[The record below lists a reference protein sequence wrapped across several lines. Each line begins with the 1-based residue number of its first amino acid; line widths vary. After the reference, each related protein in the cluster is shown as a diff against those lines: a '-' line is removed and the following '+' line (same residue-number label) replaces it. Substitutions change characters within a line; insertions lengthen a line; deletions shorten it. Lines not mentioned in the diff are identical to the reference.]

1 MPAPRVRHGMRVEI
15 WSDIVCPWCYIGKRK
30 FEAAL
35 ERFEHADQVELI
47 WRSFELDPN
56 AAPSSDAAGDYAAK
70 LASKY
75 GTSVAQAQQ
84 MIDNM
89 TNTAAGEGLA
99 FDFSIS
105 RPGNT
110 FDAHRL
116 LHLALESGQQ
126 DALKE
131 AFDNGTFSNGLSVS
145 NHDALAEVAVAVGL
159 DDVEVK
165 SVLTSDRYADAVR
178 QDEAQARA
186 YGISGVPF
194 FVIDGRLG
202 VSGAQPADTLLSALN
217 QAWESHAPLTTITS
231 DDAEVC
237 SVDGAAAGAC

>member
-1 MPAPRVRHGMRVEI
+1 MRVEI

-35 ERFEHADQVELI
+35 KRFDHADQVELI
-47 WRSFELDPN
+47 WRSFELDPH
-56 AAPSSDAAGDYAAK
+56 AAPSSDVAGDYAAK
-70 LASKY
+70 LAGKY
-75 GTSVAQAQQ
+75 GTSTAQAQQ
-84 MIDNM
+84 MLDSM
-89 TNTAAGEGLA
+89 TETAAGEGLT

-116 LHLALESGQQ
+116 LHLARDSGQQ

-131 AFDNGTFSNGLSVS
+131 AFDKGTFSHGLSVS
-145 NHDALAEVAVAVGL
+145 NHDALAEVAVSVGL
-159 DDVEVK
+159 DEVDVK
-165 SVLTSDRYADAVR
+165 SVLTSDRYAEAVR
-178 QDEAQARA
+178 EDEAQAHS
-186 YGISGVPF
+186 YGIGGVPF

-202 VSGAQPADTLLSALN
+202 VSGAQPADTLLSALD
-217 QAWESHAPLTTITS
+217 QAWESHEPLTTITGTGAGES
-231 DDAEVC
+231 ADAC

>member
-1 MPAPRVRHGMRVEI
+1 MRVEI
-15 WSDIVCPWCYIGKRK
+15 WSDIVCPWCYIGKRR

-47 WRSFELDPN
+47 WRSFELDPH
-56 AAPSSDAAGDYAAK
+56 AVPSGDVAGDYAAK

-75 GTSVAQAQQ
+75 GTSTARAQQ
-84 MIDNM
+84 MLDNM
-89 TNTAAGEGLA
+89 TDTAAAEGLA

-131 AFDNGTFSNGLSVS
+131 AFDNETFTNGLSVS
-145 NHDALAEVAVAVGL
+145 NHDALADVAVAVGL
-159 DDVEVK
+159 DEADVK
-165 SVLTSDRYADAVR
+165 SILTSDLYADAVR

-217 QAWESHAPLTTITS
+217 QAWESHAPLTTITGEGA
-231 DDAEVC
+231 DAC

>member
-1 MPAPRVRHGMRVEI
+1 MRVEI

-35 ERFEHADQVELI
+35 KRFDHADQVELI
-47 WRSFELDPN
+47 WRSFELDPH
-56 AAPSSDAAGDYAAK
+56 AAPSSDVAGDYAAK
-70 LASKY
+70 LAGKY
-75 GTSVAQAQQ
+75 GTSTAQAQQ
-84 MIDNM
+84 MLDSM
-89 TNTAAGEGLA
+89 TETAAGEGLT

-116 LHLALESGQQ
+116 LHLARDSGQQ

-131 AFDNGTFSNGLSVS
+131 AFDKGTFTNGLSVS
-145 NHDALAEVAVAVGL
+145 NHDALAEVAVSVGL
-159 DDVEVK
+159 DEVDVK
-165 SVLTSDRYADAVR
+165 SVLTSDLYADAVR
-178 QDEAQARA
+178 ADEAQARN

-194 FVIDGRLG
+194 FVIAGRLG

-217 QAWESHAPLTTITS
+217 QAWESREPLTTITGEGGEGA
-231 DDAEVC
+231 DAC
-237 SVDGAAAGAC
+237 SVDGAAAGTC